1 MSNDFRKKRDNEY
14 ANKVV
19 IDSLFTCL
27 KNQEALWSKYNQH
40 SRDMLKKI
48 FDTINAL
55 DRIYT
60 DDTDAR
66 INIIVKTKEAYI
78 EKQKLFI
85 KDLQDVL
92 LMEQLDLDRNE
103 NKFRVYSKATENPDN
118 FLSFVAINS
127 KYLDIIIEDLYK
139 NRLDYGIDQFELM
152 FLIRQIEAPELE
164 RIPNTKKV
172 LIDIIEDLISTL
184 KPDLMD
190 KAVDLIDGH
199 VCFFQDTKNILER
212 LLFLTQENDHLFA
225 YQNCVKKARRI
236 LRTYR
241 MNEEVDNSNNGEI

>member
-1 MSNDFRKKRDNEY
+1 
-14 ANKVV
+14 
-19 IDSLFTCL
+19 
-27 KNQEALWSKYNQH
+27 
-40 SRDMLKKI
+40 
-48 FDTINAL
+48 
-55 DRIYT
+55 
-60 DDTDAR
+60 
-66 INIIVKTKEAYI
+66 
-78 EKQKLFI
+78 
-85 KDLQDVL
+85 
-92 LMEQLDLDRNE
+92 
-103 NKFRVYSKATENPDN
+103 
-118 FLSFVAINS
+118 
-127 KYLDIIIEDLYK
+127 
-139 NRLDYGIDQFELM
+139 
-152 FLIRQIEAPELE
+152 
-164 RIPNTKKV
+164 

>member
-78 EKQKLFI
+78 EKQK
-85 KDLQDVL
+85 
-92 LMEQLDLDRNE
+92 
-103 NKFRVYSKATENPDN
+103 P
-118 FLSFVAINS
+118 SFKRKTI
-127 KYLDIIIEDLYK
+127 
-139 NRLDYGIDQFELM
+139 
-152 FLIRQIEAPELE
+152 
-164 RIPNTKKV
+164 T
-172 LIDIIEDLISTL
+172 
-184 KPDLMD
+184 
-190 KAVDLIDGH
+190 
-199 VCFFQDTKNILER
+199 
-212 LLFLTQENDHLFA
+212 
-225 YQNCVKKARRI
+225 
-236 LRTYR
+236 
-241 MNEEVDNSNNGEI
+241 